1 MEGFLCYF
9 NAAGATQE
17 IPLPRNSDFLFPDT
31 AAAAPAAD
39 PVRLSWNAAQATWL
53 LKGRADG
60 RVILD
65 GSPQVVF
72 STDEEGRVLTDPT
85 GAPRPEALTT
95 PLENLTEIRLLT
107 PGSNTP
113 AGPWYFFKKP
123 AAPEVAGTPHE
134 VLPLAQGRVII
145 GRKNP
150 QTAPPLPGGETVRWD
165 LDPEDRGISR
175 EHLRLEYEN
184 GAYWLVAVS
193 ESSSRL
199 NGRGFAREKLLFGDR
214 FSVRDYHFE
223 FTGQALRRVFPG
235 VGGNVFGRALTV
247 QVMVKGQPLTILKE
261 ITLDVKSGEFIG
273 ILGGSGQGKSTL
285 LNAICGVNPA
295 TAGEVMINGVKLEDR
310 EQLRALSI
318 GFVPQDDI
326 VHRELTVT
334 EAITFSA
341 RLRLK
346 QPRHAI
352 RELVDGIIERLGLAP
367 HRHKRVSMLSGGQ
380 RKRVSIA
387 TELLTKPSVLFL
399 DEPSSGLDPA
409 TEAKLMDLLQSLS
422 LTGITVICTTH
433 VLQRAHL
440 FDRICFIQGGRLVF
454 MGTPDEARSHF
465 VNAPGDDGRSSG
477 AYVRASQ
484 AGSGEGFEDGSQ
496 VQEAP
501 LEKIYGM
508 LDEGKDAGGREV
520 TAEEWEQ
527 RFLVTE
533 PARVA
538 RTRVPV
544 PNSILTTQSTVPRT
558 QVGYLSTL
566 LILLQRQWK
575 VLRADRL
582 PRAFLRLPTNLVF
595 LLAQALAIG
604 VMVGWVSDD
613 PGFRMFLCVVATLWF
628 GTSNGAQ
635 QIVSEL
641 PVFRRERVSGQGIN
655 VYIQSKFAFLTA
667 ITATQAMLLFFT
679 VIVSAAIFHPPD
691 RGMAISKQVE
701 KTDASG
707 RPVMEN
713 GAPVKERKIVYEKED
728 NFRARLEQRIEADQ
742 PPPPAAPPS
751 AAPAPPGEDVVIAD
765 GTEQQL
771 TEEEKKLFESAGEI
785 RPREP
790 ATTAA
795 ADTPAAPRA
804 DTPPPAPDV
813 IPPPP
818 SSGLFSRGV
827 LTGLARYLSMEDN
840 ILTSG
845 AKPLLDPEDNDAPLY
860 NADGS
865 KRLQQGLPLT
875 QVVLTSIG
883 LRVLALLL
891 TAVVG
896 VSMGL
901 AISALVQSE
910 TQAVMWVP
918 LMLIPQILFGGFVV
932 TLPEMSRSVRG
943 FSPFMPSNAAEKVM
957 EVAQIYG
964 QQTPYLSNSTKIPV
978 FLTPD
983 AAQEEVNWWV
993 PRRDDDGRRVN
1004 VNAAEIKE
1012 IDVPPNP
1019 NIPPQ
1024 DHPKGKKRRTL
1035 MLDGEEIV
1043 LSEYELEDGKKVNS
1057 QEWNRVSPDVLRPG
1071 SDVLEDP
1078 ATQKFDKTSDYNTAW
1093 QNLAVHHAQVGTHSV
1108 IKEKG
1113 KKKDMVS
1120 VRNDVKYPRFTIYTA
1135 LGPAF
1140 NAIAVLAGWFAACYV
1155 IVFLGLRS
1163 RQSGK

>member
-9 NAAGATQE
+9 GPDGNPQD
-17 IPLPRNSDFLFPDT
+17 IPLPRDGEYALTNP
-31 AAAAPAAD
+31 AP
-39 PVRLSWNAAQATWL
+39 PEGPRLVWHGAQATWM
-53 LKGRADG
+53 LKGPADG
-60 RVILD
+60 RIILD
-65 GSPQVVF
+65 GSPQVVPW
-72 STDEEGRVLTDPT
+72 TDEEGRQLYE
-85 GAPRPEALTT
+85 APGLPRYQTLAL
-95 PLENLTEIRLLT
+95 PLENLTEIQIQEF
-107 PGSNTP
+107 PGGPSS
-113 AGPWYFFKKP
+113 GPWHFFKKP
-123 AAPEVAGTPHE
+123 AAPERDGTCLE
-134 VLPLAQGRVII
+134 VLPLQHGRVVI

-150 QTAPPLPGGETVRWD
+150 APAAAAAPAADRTVRWE
-165 LDPEDRGISR
+165 LDAEDRGISR
-175 EHLRLEYEN
+175 EHLRLDYEN

-235 VGGNVFGRALTV
+235 VGGNVFGRALSV
-247 QVMVKGQPLTILKE
+247 QVTVKGKPLTILRE
-261 ITLDVKSGEFIG
+261 ITLDIKSGEFIG

-295 TAGEVMINGVKLEDR
+295 TSGEVMINGVKLEDR

-346 QPRHAI
+346 QPQAAI

-367 HRHKRVSMLSGGQ
+367 HRSKRVSMLSGGQ

-387 TELLTKPSVLFL
+387 TELLTKPAVLFL

-409 TEAKLMDLLQSLS
+409 TEARLMDLLQSLS

-454 MGTPDEARSHF
+454 MGTPDEARLHF
-465 VNAPGDDGRSSG
+465 VHAPGEDTGRSSG
-477 AYVRASQ
+477 QWLRASQ
-484 AGSGEGFEDGSQ
+484 AGSGEGFEETPSA
-496 VQEAP
+496 QEAP

-508 LDEGKDAGGREV
+508 LDEGRDGSGREV
-520 TAEEWEQ
+520 DAGEWEQ
-527 RFLVTE
+527 RFLGTE

-544 PNSILTTQSTVPRT
+544 PQAILAAQSAVPRAR
-558 QVGYLSTL
+558 VGYLATL

-582 PRAFLRLPTNLVF
+582 PRAMLGLPANLVF
-595 LLAQALAIG
+595 LLAQAIAIG
-604 VMVGWVSDD
+604 LMVGWVSDD
-613 PGFRMFLCVVATLWF
+613 PGFRMFLSVVATLWF

-655 VYIQSKFAFLTA
+655 TYIQSKFVFLTA
-667 ITATQAMLLFFT
+667 ITATQAMLLSLT
-679 VIVSAAIFHPPD
+679 VILSAAFFHPPD
-691 RGMAISKQVE
+691 RGMAIVKQVE
-701 KTDASG
+701 KTDARG
-707 RPVMEN
+707 RVVMEQ
-713 GAPVKERKIVYEKED
+713 GVPVKERKIVYEKED
-728 NFRARLEQRIEADQ
+728 NFRERLEQRIAADQ
-742 PPPPAAPPS
+742 PPAAPRN
-751 AAPAPPGEDVVIAD
+751 AASLPADEEVIMAD

-785 RPREP
+785 RAQDP
-790 ATTAA
+790 AS
-795 ADTPAAPRA
+795 R
-804 DTPPPAPDV
+804 PPPAPAATAEAAAD
-813 IPPPP
+813 PPPSDPP
-818 SSGLFSRGV
+818 SSGLFNRRA
-827 LTGLARYLSMEDN
+827 LTALARYFSLEDN

-845 AKPLLDPEDNDAPLY
+845 TKPQLDPEDNDAPVF

-865 KRLQQGLPLT
+865 KKMQEGLPLT
-875 QVVLTSIG
+875 RVVLMSMG
-883 LRVLALLL
+883 LRILALLL

-932 TLPEMSRSVRG
+932 TLPEMSRSVRL
-943 FSPFMPSNAAEKVM
+943 FSPFMPSHAAEKIM

-993 PRRDDDGRRVN
+993 PRRDSDGRRVN
-1004 VNAAEIKE
+1004 VDPAGIVET
-1012 IDVPPNP
+1012 DVPPNP

-1024 DHPKGKKRRTL
+1024 DQPKAKKRRTL
-1035 MLDGEEIV
+1035 KLDGEEIV
-1043 LSEYELEDGKKVNS
+1043 LSEYELEDGRKVNE
-1057 QEWNRVSPDVLRPG
+1057 QEWNRVSPDVLQPG
-1071 SDVLEDP
+1071 QFVLEDP
-1078 ATQKFDKTSDYNTAW
+1078 ASQKFDKTSDYNTAW
-1093 QNLAVHHAQVGTHSV
+1093 QNLAVHLNSVGTHSV
-1108 IKEKG
+1108 VKEKG

-1120 VRNDVKYPRFTIYTA
+1120 VRDDVKYPRFTIYTA
-1135 LGPAF
+1135 LGPAW
-1140 NAIAVLAGWFAACYV
+1140 NAIAILGSWFAVCYL
-1155 IVFLGLRS
+1155 IVFLGLRA